1 MVEVEPIICIA
12 LEVISGKYGVGEER
26 IKNLQR
32 EGYDASVVQSC
43 VNDLIALAKK
53 YGYGD

>member
-12 LEVISGKYGVGEER
+12 LEVISGKYGNGEER

-53 YGYGD
+53 YGYK